1 MSYNL
6 KIDKNLGTD
15 FKNIKAGEVSSPIN
29 ISVDKVQI
37 DGDLEVTGNTLTSF
51 DTVSLNSLT
60 ATTLNST
67 THNAN
72 TIQIK
77 SGASIDG
84 TGGNDQQLDINC
96 STLFVNSVDNSSV
109 EETCFLQLMSLADN
123 DVGIIFREGVSQIYY
138 MGIDADDSDK
148 LKIGG
153 GATIGTSTVAEISS
167 STITFKTDFEC
178 QSGAGTDIF
187 SIKADGSADVFQ
199 VGGEDGNYSVLRLNE
214 QGGSSSTDYF
224 QILVEEHGA
233 TTVTTHDNALSSAHL
248 TLDVDG
254 DINLDADSGDIKLK
268 DGGSNVATFDSSN
281 FRFRLYNGDSA
292 LNLETTSNRGAS
304 TISTVD
310 ASGANQGNLSI
321 SPSGT
326 ISLSPVSGG
335 VYVREMAI
343 PAGNVAAYGQLWVK
357 NTTPNELYF
366 TTDAGDS
373 IQITDG
379 TSLAGGGGGTSRW
392 TYSCTGYKSSNA
404 SSTNYYYSNYA
415 GSTLLWSGS
424 DSSPTTT
431 TYIPLP
437 HWIAPADG
445 TLTRIQAEVRVQ
457 TTADDGKFYV
467 YKSTPSDGVTTRSLT
482 LIGTSDSMGID
493 AINQT
498 FTAST
503 AISSSNT
510 FSQNDG
516 LYIMWKKDSHSGTAS
531 HYFTIAISGEF
542 S

>member
-51 DTVSLNSLT
+51 DTLSVNSLT

-310 ASGANQGNLSI
+310 ASGANEGHLSI

-392 TYSCTGYKSSNA
+392 TYSCTGYKSSNS

>member
-51 DTVSLNSLT
+51 DTLSVNSLT

-233 TTVTTHDNALSSAHL
+233 TTVTTHDNALSAAHL

-310 ASGANQGNLSI
+310 ASGANEGHLSI

>member
-51 DTVSLNSLT
+51 DTLSVNSLT

-343 PAGNVAAYGQLWVK
+343 PAGDVAAYGQLWVK

>member
-51 DTVSLNSLT
+51 DTLSVNSLT

-233 TTVTTHDNALSSAHL
+233 TTVTTHDNALSAAHL

-310 ASGANQGNLSI
+310 ASGANEGHLSI

-343 PAGNVAAYGQLWVK
+343 PAGDVAAYGQLWVK

>member
-51 DTVSLNSLT
+51 DTLSVNSLT

-310 ASGANQGNLSI
+310 ASGANEGHLSI

-343 PAGNVAAYGQLWVK
+343 PAGDVAAYGQLWVK

-392 TYSCTGYKSSNA
+392 TYSCTGYKSSNS

>member
-51 DTVSLNSLT
+51 DTLSVNSLT

-310 ASGANQGNLSI
+310 ASGANEGHLSI

-343 PAGNVAAYGQLWVK
+343 PA
-357 NTTPNELYF
+357 
-366 TTDAGDS
+366 
-373 IQITDG
+373 
-379 TSLAGGGGGTSRW
+379 
-392 TYSCTGYKSSNA
+392 
-404 SSTNYYYSNYA
+404 
-415 GSTLLWSGS
+415 
-424 DSSPTTT
+424 
-431 TYIPLP
+431 
-437 HWIAPADG
+437 
-445 TLTRIQAEVRVQ
+445 
-457 TTADDGKFYV
+457 
-467 YKSTPSDGVTTRSLT
+467 
-482 LIGTSDSMGID
+482 
-493 AINQT
+493 
-498 FTAST
+498 
-503 AISSSNT
+503 
-510 FSQNDG
+510 
-516 LYIMWKKDSHSGTAS
+516 
-531 HYFTIAISGEF
+531 
-542 S
+542 

>member
-233 TTVTTHDNALSSAHL
+233 TTVTTHDNALSAAHL

-343 PAGNVAAYGQLWVK
+343 PAGDVAAYGQLWVK

>member
-310 ASGANQGNLSI
+310 ASGANEGHLSI

>member
-233 TTVTTHDNALSSAHL
+233 TTVTTHDNALSAAHL

-310 ASGANQGNLSI
+310 ASGANEGHLSI

-392 TYSCTGYKSSNA
+392 TYSCTGYKSSNS

>member
-1 MSYNL
+1 
-6 KIDKNLGTD
+6 
-15 FKNIKAGEVSSPIN
+15 
-29 ISVDKVQI
+29 
-37 DGDLEVTGNTLTSF
+37 
-51 DTVSLNSLT
+51 
-60 ATTLNST
+60 
-67 THNAN
+67 
-72 TIQIK
+72 
-77 SGASIDG
+77 
-84 TGGNDQQLDINC
+84 
-96 STLFVNSVDNSSV
+96 
-109 EETCFLQLMSLADN
+109 
-123 DVGIIFREGVSQIYY
+123 
-138 MGIDADDSDK
+138 
-148 LKIGG
+148 
-153 GATIGTSTVAEISS
+153 
-167 STITFKTDFEC
+167 
-178 QSGAGTDIF
+178 
-187 SIKADGSADVFQ
+187 
-199 VGGEDGNYSVLRLNE
+199 
-214 QGGSSSTDYF
+214 
-224 QILVEEHGA
+224 
-233 TTVTTHDNALSSAHL
+233 
-248 TLDVDG
+248 
-254 DINLDADSGDIKLK
+254 
-268 DGGSNVATFDSSN
+268 
-281 FRFRLYNGDSA
+281 

-310 ASGANQGNLSI
+310 ASGANEGHLSI

-343 PAGNVAAYGQLWVK
+343 PAGDVAAYGQLWVK

>member
-310 ASGANQGNLSI
+310 ASGANEGHLSI

-392 TYSCTGYKSSNA
+392 TYSCTGYKSSNS

>member
-51 DTVSLNSLT
+51 DTLSVNSLT

-233 TTVTTHDNALSSAHL
+233 TTVTTHDNALSAAHL

-343 PAGNVAAYGQLWVK
+343 PAGDVAAYGQLWVK

>member
-310 ASGANQGNLSI
+310 ASGANEGHLSI

-343 PAGNVAAYGQLWVK
+343 PAGDVAAYGQLWVK

-392 TYSCTGYKSSNA
+392 TYSCTGYKSSNS

>member
-233 TTVTTHDNALSSAHL
+233 TTVTTHDNALSAAHL

-310 ASGANQGNLSI
+310 ASGANEGHLSI

>member
-51 DTVSLNSLT
+51 DTLSVNSLT

-233 TTVTTHDNALSSAHL
+233 TTVTTHDNALSAAHL

-310 ASGANQGNLSI
+310 ASGANEGHLSI

-392 TYSCTGYKSSNA
+392 TYSCTGYKSSNS

>member
-343 PAGNVAAYGQLWVK
+343 PAGDVAAYGQLWVK

>member
-51 DTVSLNSLT
+51 DTLSVNSLT

-310 ASGANQGNLSI
+310 ASGANEGHLSI

>member
-233 TTVTTHDNALSSAHL
+233 TTVTTHDNALSAAHL

-343 PAGNVAAYGQLWVK
+343 PAGDVAAYGQLWVK

-392 TYSCTGYKSSNA
+392 TYSCTGYKSSNS

>member
-343 PAGNVAAYGQLWVK
+343 PAGDVAAYGQLWVK

-392 TYSCTGYKSSNA
+392 TYSCTGYKSSNS